1 MQANKPNW
9 WIAETGAWIAVNKP
23 FGLSVEKTL
32 GAFDTIEDQVLAYLS
47 RQTTMP
53 FVGIVHRL
61 DRVTSGILL
70 LAKKK

>member
-32 GAFDTIEDQVLAYLS
+32 GAFDTIEPDRARALAALI
-47 RQTTMP
+47 RAQARA
-53 FVGIVHRL
+53 GN
-61 DRVTSGILL
+61 
-70 LAKKK
+70 